1 MKKILVILSALLI
14 LGTITAC
21 GSDAN
26 QDDKSISVGVAF
38 YPMKDILLLIEDD
51 LKADGYSLEIEE
63 FTDYQT
69 ANNLLKDSELDANM
83 IQHDYFLQM
92 FNQANNADLVTIL
105 PIYHATYALYSK
117 DYTSLDDLPEGSKIT
132 MPDDATNLSRA
143 LYLMAQADLVTFKD
157 DKKVALTLD
166 DLESNP
172 KNLDFSDQVPLTS
185 LAQRYEET
193 GIAVMYPTYAKSLEL
208 EGDDQRLY
216 VEKQDQ
222 TTENYAISLVS
233 RSDNQDSEKMTIL
246 KKHLQT
252 DKVREFLMREYAWA
266 SSPAL

>member
-1 MKKILVILSALLI
+1 M
-14 LGTITAC
+14 
-21 GSDAN
+21 
-26 QDDKSISVGVAF
+26 
-38 YPMKDILLLIEDD
+38 
-51 LKADGYSLEIEE
+51 
-63 FTDYQT
+63 
-69 ANNLLKDSELDANM
+69 
-83 IQHDYFLQM
+83 
-92 FNQANNADLVTIL
+92 
-105 PIYHATYALYSK
+105 
-117 DYTSLDDLPEGSKIT
+117 DDLPEGSKIT

-252 DKVREFLMREYAWA
+252 DKVRDFLMSEYAWA